1 MKKIL
6 SLVVALVL
14 VMAAVSALAEGSKT
28 GADIPVATVANN
40 NADAAEAVSLVI
52 VDDTEESAALIKVFQ
67 DAFAAGDVL
76 SPLPED
82 VRAQIP
88 EEQKNINEMVTAQF
102 VGDVDKLEGTLK
114 VNLKLDTPYEKDQ
127 KVTVLFG
134 KLGDPVAWKVFEA
147 AGMEDGSIEF
157 ILPAGDV
164 MEMGNDPFVLAVVSE

>member
-14 VMAAVSALAEGSKT
+14 VMAAASALAVGSKT

-52 VDDTEESAALIKVFQ
+52 VDDTEASAALIKVFQ

-88 EEQKNINEMVTAQF
+88 EGLTNINEMVTVQF
-102 VGDVDKLEGTLK
+102 EGDVDKLEGTLK

-127 KVTVLFG
+127 KVSVLFG
-134 KLGDPVAWKVFEA
+134 KLGEPVAWKVFEA

>member
-14 VMAAVSALAEGSKT
+14 VLAAVSALAEGSKT
-28 GADIPVATVANN
+28 GADIPAATIVNN

-52 VDDTEESAALIKVFQ
+52 VDDTEASAALIKVFQ
-67 DAFAAGDVL
+67 DAFTAGDVL
-76 SPLPED
+76 APLPED
-82 VRAQIP
+82 VRAKIP

-134 KLGDPVAWKVFEA
+134 KLGEPVAWKTFEA
-147 AGMEDGSIEF
+147 VGTEEGSIEF

>member
-14 VMAAVSALAEGSKT
+14 VLAAVSALAEGSKT
-28 GADIPVATVANN
+28 GADIPVATVVNN
-40 NADAAEAVSLVI
+40 QAKEEVKLVI
-52 VDDTEESAALIKVFQ
+52 VDDTEASAALIKVFQ

-127 KVTVLFG
+127 KVSVLFG
-134 KLGDPVAWKVFEA
+134 KLGDPVAWKVYEA